1 MADDAARRAYVAQH
15 VSADLVYVW
24 EEMGVSLLHQR
35 ELGER
40 YRSVALFSS
49 IADTRADAR
58 TALRAE
64 VTVADNADGRAA
76 VAGLVAAWQSCY
88 DMADQED
95 NRDISTTLAEV
106 RTDAAL
112 KETYF
117 VGPLALELASRGS
130 SSTAPPPPAKWPRLQ
145 DHVPGAEGS
154 AKGKGGKGRGK
165 GGKNS
170 LRIGYPS
177 ARGFVSSSTPDG
189 RQICYAYNNGS
200 CKGDCGRVHVC
211 QLCLKP
217 HPRKSCKL
225 QKEKGGA
232 EAVAVIPMSGNA
244 CSEKPNHLEAN
255 FGVLKCF
262 EICFIRLELC
272 KSFLFEHPEQL
283 GAVNDFVPASV
294 WDFDEFKQLL
304 LLDGVQT
311 AAFFQCQWEHLRV
324 SPLAFYGA
332 VSIGAKLHC
341 SLGRRSLRR
350 RDAIAVLFHPL
361 VVIVTTA
368 HYWGRMPRVIG
379 PPPRP
384 LEQATWDSGDASTFG
399 RRPLEQA
406 TWDSDASSD
415 EEGPKDVFELSSLRL
430 ELPAGSWPPAGQTSD
445 AESFAARLLKKGRVT
460 VEDFERLCGLLP
472 SDPEVRATAGDLT
485 SKTFMSGFFQHGGV
499 IGLRTHVSSHP
510 WVTALLCGIL
520 RAALPGYTFT
530 SVVVSRNRQVLPHC
544 DSQNGANTWNLLV
557 PASRFKGGGVW
568 QEVDDG
574 CEPMEYEGEQRWG
587 KILPVATGPQLL
599 DPRRLHAT
607 MSWKG
612 VRTVIIG
619 FSIREPTKASRSL
632 KTTWKRLSGL
642 QDVSQTDEA
651 VSGGITPSVRLL
663 EQKAGEE
670 GDTFHGHLVQ
680 ARKDNFGDPI
690 TVQWRGKVHSF
701 VDGCG
706 LNSPGRWR
714 PTARGRGLSKGADE
728 FVNALRSLLDDFIRT
743 EIVDPQRAYFM
754 LALGKYEE
762 APFSVQAMDRLRR
775 SWFALLEDPSAA
787 ALQEPG
793 QPFFLEA
800 LSQTCRA
807 MGDEDWEVLTRAE
820 DNYARGRRLGVDR
833 PFPRVVAVFRPK
845 GAMEIQQEDGHR
857 LLIGIAADI
866 AKAHRRYKHAPED
879 HGYLGC
885 RARPDG
891 PIWINRV
898 GTFGV
903 ACAAYHFARLAGL
916 IGRGALRIALQASI
930 FQMLFADDL
939 QIMAG
944 GEQKYHDLWVFAWII
959 GFYFDYFRFKVGLS
973 ERRANWLIEFI
984 TDLQRG
990 RGMIEHRR
998 FTEFV
1003 GRLVYAG
1010 QVLYWLRPFM
1020 GPLHR
1025 WKAAITPGT
1034 VALVPRMVM
1043 VVLRYI
1049 LTLLQEKHYLVC
1061 CKSPPLMLRE
1071 AFRTDAKAEDDFFV
1085 LGGWETLHS
1094 FEPKKCRWFSVRVS
1108 AADYPFLFNAQGTA
1122 KGMSTVAELLATWLG
1137 LHLFGWLDVAGQ
1149 SFTVS
1154 AGTDNLANELVMRR
1168 QGTTKF
1174 PLTYVYM
1181 QLEYDLFRCGGHM
1194 NLNWRPRELNTEA
1207 DDLTNERFSAFDL
1220 ALRIDAKF
1228 SDVPCKLLLDLA
1240 SFHSE
1245 MLEWR
1250 KGGEGSAPPAPL
1262 TKKQKLAT
1270 KTKW

>member
-1 MADDAARRAYVAQH
+1 MGTSLKSDTGSGF
-15 VSADLVYVW
+15 SAELQLLIQEASVILLVP
-24 EEMGVSLLHQR
+24 GVST
-35 ELGER
+35 
-40 YRSVALFSS
+40 FS
-49 IADTRADAR
+49 RAKAHWR
-58 TALRAE
+58 TAGGPRPLRSLQY
-64 VTVADNADGRAA
+64 VFGFPWLSDKDRSTV
-76 VAGLVAAWQSCY
+76 
-88 DMADQED
+88 E
-95 NRDISTTLAEV
+95 
-106 RTDAAL
+106 
-112 KETYF
+112 
-117 VGPLALELASRGS
+117 
-130 SSTAPPPPAKWPRLQ
+130 
-145 DHVPGAEGS
+145 
-154 AKGKGGKGRGK
+154 
-165 GGKNS
+165 
-170 LRIGYPS
+170 
-177 ARGFVSSSTPDG
+177 
-189 RQICYAYNNGS
+189 
-200 CKGDCGRVHVC
+200 
-211 QLCLKP
+211 
-217 HPRKSCKL
+217 
-225 QKEKGGA
+225 
-232 EAVAVIPMSGNA
+232 
-244 CSEKPNHLEAN
+244 EAN

-272 KSFLFEHPEQL
+272 KPFIFEHPEQL
-283 GAVNDFVPASV
+283 GAVNDFIPASV

-311 AAFFQCQWEHLRV
+311 AAFFQCQWGAPSSKPTRLLWSRLDWCEAALFTGPPELAADGRYRG
-324 SPLAFYGA
+324 PLPPSCG
-332 VSIGAKLHC
+332 H
-341 SLGRRSLRR
+341 RHDRSLLGK
-350 RDAIAVLFHPL
+350 DPAGTWA
-361 VVIVTTA
+361 TA
-368 HYWGRMPRVIG
+368 SAAYPSLMCAWLSKSMLRLCRVDG
-379 PPPRP
+379 
-384 LEQATWDSGDASTFG
+384 AGDASTFG

-406 TWDSDASSD
+406 TWDSDDSSD
-415 EEGPKDVFELSSLRL
+415 GEGPKDDFELSSLRL
-430 ELPAGSWPPAGQTSD
+430 ELPAGSWPPAGETSD

-460 VEDFERLCGLLP
+460 VEDFEKLCGLLP

-510 WVTALLCGIL
+510 WVTSLLCGIL
-520 RAALPGYTFT
+520 RAALPGYAFT

-568 QEVDDG
+568 QEVDG
-574 CEPMEYEGEQRWG
+574 GLEPMEYEGEQRWG

-619 FSIREPTKASRSL
+619 FSIREPSKASRTL
-632 KTTWKRLSGL
+632 RNTWKRISGL

-651 VSGGITPSVRLL
+651 VSGGLTPSVRLL
-663 EQKAGEE
+663 ERGAGEE

-714 PTARGRGLSKGADE
+714 PTARGRGLTKEADE
-728 FVNALRSLLDDFIRT
+728 FVNALRGLLDDFIRT
-743 EIVDPQRAYFM
+743 EIVDPRRAYFM

-762 APFSVQAMDRLRR
+762 APFSARAMDRLRK
-775 SWFALLEDPSAA
+775 SWFSLLEDPSAA
-787 ALQEPG
+787 AHQEPG

-833 PFPRVVAVFRPK
+833 P
-845 GAMEIQQEDGHR
+845 
-857 LLIGIAADI
+857 
-866 AKAHRRYKHAPED
+866 
-879 HGYLGC
+879 
-885 RARPDG
+885 DG

-903 ACAAYHFARLAGL
+903 ACAAYHFARVAGL
-916 IGRGALRIALQASI
+916 IGRGALRIALQASL

-944 GEQKYHDLWVFAWII
+944 GEQKYHDLWVVLLYWLMVGTPFKWSKFRGGVCLDYV

-1094 FEPKKCRWFSVRVS
+1094 FEPKKCRWFSVRVT

-1137 LHLFGWLDVAGQ
+1137 LHLFGWLDGTGQ

-1250 KGGEGSAPPAPL
+1250 KGGEGSAPSAPL